1 MLKHG
6 DGFYC
11 QPFQRKN
18 ARPDFQIRCDRAHL
32 FLASSLLE
40 RVHIGQ
46 PATPSLS
53 SGSRLVPLASKT
65 NLIYSDGTT
74 TDPEQNFSEVALA

>member
-6 DGFYC
+6 DGFYW

-46 PATPSLS
+46 PATLSLS
-53 SGSRLVPLASKT
+53 SGLSSRATGLEDELD
-65 NLIYSDGTT
+65 L
-74 TDPEQNFSEVALA
+74 